1 MNTIFIHELKV
12 ETHVGVYEWERK
24 LPQTVRI
31 DLDIGMPSERP
42 FATGELADALDYATV
57 VARVKEL
64 ARDNTHP
71 LLERFTESVA
81 QLVLTEFGA
90 PFVRVRVAKLAP
102 LPGVKE
108 LGIAIERSAR

>member
-31 DLDIGMPSERP
+31 DLDIGMPSELP
-42 FATGELADALDYATV
+42 FQSGELADALDYAAV
-57 VARVKEL
+57 VARIKEF
-64 ARDNTHP
+64 ARDNPHR
-71 LLERFTESVA
+71 LLERFTEAVA
-81 QLVLTEFGA
+81 QLVLTEFAA

-102 LPGVKE
+102 LAGVKE
-108 LGIAIERSAR
+108 LGILIERSAR